1 MQIDPEAAVAEAIR
15 APSSHNTQPWLF
27 ERTGAGSLRLLADR
41 TRGLPVNDPEDRELT
56 MSCAAALLTLRVAAA
71 GLGSGTR
78 VTLLPEADAPDVLA
92 TVVFAGAPEPEL
104 EALAPAIGVRRTHR
118 GGFGGETPSAEMRA
132 ALRGAAEAEGAALV
146 VLDPAAREGLA
157 ELVAEGDAAL
167 WADPRWRRELA
178 MWMHPRRRGDGLSMP
193 GAAVP
198 VARFAVRHFDMG
210 ARVGA
215 QDAERA
221 RAAPV
226 VAVLGTPGDAERD
239 WMAAGMALARVL
251 LVAAGAGL
259 QAGYLNQPLQAAH
272 QRPKVQ
278 ALVPAAGVPQAVLC
292 LGRPDELPDPAPRR
306 PLGEVLIG

>member
-1 MQIDPEAAVAEAIR
+1 
-15 APSSHNTQPWLF
+15 
-27 ERTGAGSLRLLADR
+27 LADR

-56 MSCAAALLTLRVAAA
+56 MSCAAALFTLRAAAA

-78 VTLLPEADAPDVLA
+78 VSLLPDPEAPDVLA
-92 TVVFAGAPEPEL
+92 TVAFERPPEPDL
-104 EALAPAIGVRRTHR
+104 EALAPAIGARRTHR
-118 GGFGGETPSAEMRA
+118 GGFSGEAPGDETLG
-132 ALRGAAEAEGAALV
+132 ALRDAAAAEGTALA
-146 VLDPAAREGLA
+146 VLDPAEREGLA
-157 ELVAEGDAAL
+157 DLIAEGDAEL

-178 MWMHPRRRGDGLSMP
+178 MWMHPRRMGDGLSMP
-193 GAAVP
+193 GAVVP

-239 WMAAGMALARVL
+239 WMAAGMGLARVL

-259 QAGYLNQPLQAAH
+259 QAGYLNQPLQAARL
-272 QRPKVQ
+272 RPKVQ